1 MHGTNR
7 QNRLD
12 SALHGEESRRSTR
25 AMSEPTSP
33 QGLFAAGGLTPEA
46 ERKAATLASLFGAIT
61 LVLGVAGLVGWIFD
75 VPQLRH
81 ITTDLPA
88 IRPLSALC
96 IALLGGA
103 LWFCESRPALSG
115 TLALVAAF
123 VASLSIAEPLSG
135 VEAFARRALVH
146 PRLLAATAPQITERI
161 QPVNVLAAVGYLALS
176 ASLLTARNTFLVTG
190 AQSLAITV
198 LFIALVP
205 VLGYAY
211 GIASLSSPLMPSSPS
226 LLASLGIT
234 LLAVGI
240 LCTNPE
246 RGTIGLLASDTAGSR
261 AARRLLV
268 PALLLPMVMGAVF
281 IYTRQLGSID
291 VDAAV
296 PIFVCA
302 LAATL
307 CGAVLWVA
315 RADARL
321 EILQRRSEAA
331 IRQSIDA
338 SPLMMWMADADGLGE
353 HVNEAVR
360 TFLGVSVEEAIRKGH
375 RSFIHPDD
383 VEAVDM
389 EVASA
394 LQEKRAFSSEFRV
407 QHADGGWRWVLS
419 TGMPRYTP
427 TNEVSGYTGS
437 WIDVTDRKDA
447 EYALQRFASELEVR
461 VGERTAALSA
471 SKEELSRQTALLESI
486 VKSMGDAVLA
496 VSLDGEILLSNDAAV
511 RLFGS
516 SATDDNARDQSY
528 GFFLR
533 DGQTPFPTEELP
545 MIKALG
551 GEISDNVI
559 MVAKHQAE
567 PDGLLVSM
575 TGRPL
580 KDRHGSIIG
589 SIVVGRDVTE
599 IERGVEASR
608 RLAAV
613 VEASGDAIM
622 SVSLEGRILSWN
634 RGAELMYGY
643 MGDEAIGVP
652 FGRLDPSLDKTGIE
666 RLLARQRDRTGAI
679 RRDLSV
685 RRRDGGMLDIAS
697 SMSPI
702 HDEAGNVV
710 ALSVVHHDVSDMKG
724 AERRIQALNDELE
737 ERVRDRTAALI
748 AANHDLENY
757 AFSVAH
763 DLRTPLRAIAGF
775 ARVLEEDYADV
786 VGDEGG
792 RVIGV
797 IRKNAQDMGS
807 FIDALL
813 AFSAV
818 DRQPP
823 SKEHVDVDA
832 LVRECLDSL
841 GPECAERDIAFHVG
855 HLPPTR
861 ADRASLKQVF
871 INLLAN
877 AVKFTRQTEK
887 AHIEVGSWTE
897 PTGSTA
903 YFVRDNGVG
912 FDMSNTRRL
921 FGIFQRLHNPKDFEG
936 TGLGL
941 ASVARI
947 VAAHGGRVWAEAEPG
962 KGARFFFIIEPKEV
976 SP

>member
-1 MHGTNR
+1 
-7 QNRLD
+7 
-12 SALHGEESRRSTR
+12 
-25 AMSEPTSP
+25 MSEPTTP
-33 QGLFAAGGLTPEA
+33 QGLFSAEGLTPEA
-46 ERKAATLASLFGAIT
+46 ERKAASIASLFGAIT
-61 LVLGVAGLVGWIFD
+61 LVLGVAGMVGWLFD
-75 VPQLRH
+75 IPLLRQMLP
-81 ITTDLPA
+81 DLPS
-88 IRPLSALC
+88 IRPASALC
-96 IALLGGA
+96 LALLGGA
-103 LWFCESRPALSG
+103 LFFCVSRPALSG
-115 TLALVAAF
+115 TLALLAAF
-123 VASLSIAEPLSG
+123 FSSLSIIEPLAG
-135 VEAFARRALVH
+135 IEAFVRQVIVH
-146 PRLLAATAPQITERI
+146 PSLLASTTPVVTERL
-161 QPVNVLAAVGYLALS
+161 QPVNTLAVAGYLALA
-176 ASLLTARNTFLVTG
+176 ASLLTARIPSLVTPG
-190 AQSLAITV
+190 QSLAITV

-205 VLGYAY
+205 ILGYAY
-211 GIASLSSPLMPSSPS
+211 RIDSLSSALMATSPS
-226 LLASLGIT
+226 LVASLGIA
-234 LLAVGI
+234 LLAIGI
-240 LCTNPE
+240 LCTNPD
-246 RGTIGLLASDTAGSR
+246 RGTIGLLASNTAGSR
-261 AARRLLV
+261 AARRLLI
-268 PALLLPMVMGAVF
+268 PALLLPMVMGEVF
-281 IYTRQLGSID
+281 VYTRQLGSID
-291 VDAAV
+291 LDAAV
-296 PIFVCA
+296 PVYVCA

-307 CGAVLWVA
+307 GGAVLWVA

-321 EILQRRSEAA
+321 EILQRRSEVV
-331 IRQSIDA
+331 IRESIDS
-338 SPLMMWMADADGLGE
+338 SPLMMWMASADGVGE
-353 HVNEAVR
+353 HVNQAVLA
-360 TFLGVSVEEAIRKGH
+360 FLGATPEEAIRNGH

-389 EVASA
+389 EVALA
-394 LQEKRAFSSEFRV
+394 LQEKRAFSAEFRV
-407 QHADGGWRWVLS
+407 RHADGGWRWVLS
-419 TGMPRYTP
+419 TGMPRYTA

-447 EYALQRFASELEVR
+447 EYALQRFASELETR
-461 VGERTAALSA
+461 VADRTAALSA
-471 SKEELSRQTALLESI
+471 SKDELGRQTALLESI

-511 RLFGS
+511 RMFGS
-516 SATDDNARDQSY
+516 SDSDDNARDTSY
-528 GFFLR
+528 GFFLP
-533 DGQTPFPTEELP
+533 DGRTPFPTEELP

-551 GEISDNVI
+551 GEPSDNVT

-580 KDRHGSIIG
+580 RDRHGSIIG

-608 RLAAV
+608 RLASV

-622 SVSLEGRILSWN
+622 SLSLEGRILSWN

-643 MGDEAIGVP
+643 MTDEAIGVP
-652 FGRLDPSLDKTGIE
+652 FGRLDPSLDKAGIE
-666 RLLARQRDRTGAI
+666 QLLARRRDRTGAI
-679 RRDLSV
+679 RRDLQV
-685 RRRDGGMLDIAS
+685 RRRDGTMLDIAS

-702 HDEAGNVV
+702 HDEAGNVI
-710 ALSVVHHDVSDMKG
+710 ALSVVHHDVTDMKA

-775 ARVLEEDYADV
+775 ARVLEEDYADAV
-786 VGDEGG
+786 DDEGT

-797 IRKNAQDMGS
+797 IRKNAQDMGA

-823 SKEHVDVDA
+823 NKEHVDVDS

-841 GPECAERDIAFHVG
+841 GPECAERDVAFHVG
-855 HLPPTR
+855 HLPPAR

-877 AVKFTRQTEK
+877 AVKFTRQEEK
-887 AHIEVGSWTE
+887 AHIEIGSWTE
-897 PTGSTA
+897 PSGSTA

-921 FGIFQRLHNPKDFEG
+921 FGIFQRLHNPKEFEG

-947 VAAHGGRVWAEAEPG
+947 VAAHGGRVWAESEPG

-976 SP
+976 PQ

>member
-1 MHGTNR
+1 MT
-7 QNRLD
+7 
-12 SALHGEESRRSTR
+12 
-25 AMSEPTSP
+25 EPTRP
-33 QGLFAAGGLTPEA
+33 QGLFEDDGLTPQA
-46 ERKAATLASLFGAIT
+46 ERKAATIARLFGAIT
-61 LVLGVAGLVGWIFD
+61 LVLGVAGVVGWFFD
-75 VPQLRH
+75 IPTLRH
-81 ITTDLPA
+81 ITTELPSV
-88 IRPLSALC
+88 RPLSALC

-103 LWFCESRPALSG
+103 LWLSHSRPSLSG
-115 TLALVAAF
+115 TLALLSAF
-123 VASLSIAEPLSG
+123 VASLSIAEPFAG
-135 VEAFARRALVH
+135 VEAVVRKVLVH
-146 PRLLAATAPQITERI
+146 PRLLAASSPDIVERL
-161 QPVNVLAAVGYLALS
+161 QPINALAAAGYLGLS
-176 ASLLTARNTFLVTG
+176 ASLLTARIPQFVTA

-198 LFIALVP
+198 LFVALVP
-205 VLGYAY
+205 ILGYAY
-211 GIASLSSPLMPSSPS
+211 RIEALGSPLMSSSPS

-234 LLAVGI
+234 LLAIGI

-268 PALLLPMVMGAVF
+268 PALLIPMLMGGLF

-291 VDAAV
+291 VETAV

-307 CGAVLWVA
+307 GGAVLWVA

-331 IRQSIDA
+331 LRESIDS
-338 SPLMMWMADADGLGE
+338 SPLMMWMANANGRGE
-353 HVNEAVR
+353 HVNAAVLS
-360 TFLGVSVEEAIRKGH
+360 FLGVSSDDAIHYGH

-389 EVASA
+389 EVAAA
-394 LQEKRAFSSEFRV
+394 LQEKRAFSAEFRV
-407 QHADGGWRWVLS
+407 QHAEGGWRWVLS
-419 TGMPRYTP
+419 TGMPRYTQ
-427 TNEVSGYTGS
+427 TNEIVGYTGS

-447 EYALQRFASELEVR
+447 EYALQRFASELEAR
-461 VGERTAALSA
+461 VGDRTAALTA
-471 SKEELSRQTALLESI
+471 SKEELARQTALLESI
-486 VKSMGDAVLA
+486 VKSMGEGVLA
-496 VSLDGEILLSNDAAV
+496 VSLDGQILISNDAAM
-511 RLFGS
+511 RMFGS
-516 SATDDNARDQSY
+516 STTHDNSRDTRY
-528 GFFLR
+528 GFFLP
-533 DGQTPFPTEELP
+533 DGITPFSTEELP
-545 MIKALG
+545 LVKALG
-551 GEISDNVI
+551 GENTDNAL

-580 KDRHGSIIG
+580 RDRNASIIG

-608 RLAAV
+608 RLASV

-622 SVSLEGRILSWN
+622 SVSLEGTILTWN

-643 MGDEAIGVP
+643 AADEAIGVP
-652 FGRLDPSLDKTGIE
+652 FARLDPTLDKTGIE

-685 RRRDGGMLDIAS
+685 RRRDGSMLDIAA

-702 HDEAGNVV
+702 HDEHGEVTG
-710 ALSVVHHDVSDMKG
+710 LSVVHHDVSDMKA

-775 ARVLEEDYADV
+775 ARVLEEDYAGA

-797 IRKNAQDMGS
+797 IRKNAQDMGA

-823 SKEHVDVDA
+823 NKEHIDVEK

-841 GPECAERDIAFHVG
+841 GPECAERDVAFHVG
-855 HLPPTR
+855 HLPPAR

-877 AVKFTRQTEK
+877 AVKFTRQAEK
-887 AHIEVGSWTE
+887 AHIEIGSWTE
-897 PTGSTA
+897 PSGSTA

-921 FGIFQRLHNPKDFEG
+921 FGIFQRLHNPNDFEG

-976 SP
+976 QQ